1 MFMMKKDLSK
11 ILITLLLPS
20 CFVTSSLSQTA
31 TLSAGSAIG
40 SGKSLEVTYTIGEAI
55 VGYSDNNN
63 ANAKIV
69 VSNGYEIGL
78 STTRHIIH
86 YYVADKEYAADTFY
100 TGDLIV
106 PVKDPYVGH
115 DSAFIS
121 WDDILPERMPSS
133 DLILNAIV
141 DERTYDLQL
150 ADNYCPGD
158 TILIKLKS
166 NWAPNDI
173 ESYSIMSSVDSFPK
187 ITNKKFKHEDGVAI
201 ASFVLPA
208 NYGKGGHAVPVNMT
222 VNYFD
227 GYKKTFEEV
236 SVNVG
241 YNKEFIFA
249 KIDNLITVGDLGETV
264 YTYQWQK
271 DGENLSGETNKFY
284 QDQKGLNGSYSVIVG
299 TDEGLKTICPQS
311 LHFAASDKKGFATE
325 SVFVKQGEDFDLI
338 LDGFNAD
345 EINKGE
351 IIVFD
356 YKGSLALAPIS
367 TVDRTVTMNL
377 KNVGVYVVA
386 FTQGKHKKYTTK
398 VIVK

>member
-1 MFMMKKDLSK
+1 MMKKDLSK

-20 CFVTSSLSQTA
+20 CFVINVSSQEA
-31 TLSAGSAIG
+31 TLSAGSAKGG
-40 SGKSLEVTYTIGEAI
+40 SNTLEVTYTVGEVV
-55 VGYSDNNN
+55 VGYSDNN
-63 ANAKIV
+63 ANAKYV

-100 TGDLIV
+100 TGDLIM
-106 PVKDPYVGH
+106 PINDPYVGH
-115 DSAFIS
+115 DSAFVS
-121 WDDILPERMPSS
+121 WDNILPERMPST

-150 ADNYCPGD
+150 AENYCPGD
-158 TILIKLKS
+158 TINIKLTS

-173 ESYSIMSSVDSFPK
+173 ESFSLKSNVDSFPI
-187 ITNKKFKHEDGVAI
+187 ITEKKLKHDDGIAI

-208 NYGKGGHAVPVNMT
+208 SYSRGGKAVSAKMT

-227 GYKKTFEEV
+227 GYKKEMKEF

-241 YNKEFIFA
+241 YSKEFINP
-249 KIDNLITVGDLGETV
+249 KIDNMITVGDIGKTI

-271 DGENLSGETNKFY
+271 DGENLPGETNKFY
-284 QDQKGLNGSYSVIVG
+284 QDENGLNGAYSVIVG

-311 LHFAASDKKGFATE
+311 LYFAASDKKGFSTE
-325 SVFVKQGEDFDLI
+325 SVIVRHGEDFELT

-345 EINKGE
+345 ELQKGE
-351 IIVFD
+351 IFVFD
-356 YKGSLALAPIS
+356 YKGSMALAP
-367 TVDRTVTMNL
+367 MNL
-377 KNVGVYVVA
+377 SHVGAYVVA

>member
-11 ILITLLLPS
+11 ILITLFLPS
-20 CFVTSSLSQTA
+20 CFVANSFGQTA
-31 TLSAGSAIG
+31 TLSAGSA
-40 SGKSLEVTYTIGEAI
+40 SGASNTLETTFTLGEAI
-55 VGYSDNNN
+55 VGYSDNN
-63 ANAKIV
+63 AKLV

-100 TGDLIV
+100 TGDLII
-106 PVKDPYVGH
+106 PTSDPYIGH

-121 WDDILPERMPSS
+121 WDEIIPERMPSS
-133 DLILNAIV
+133 DLIFNAIV

-158 TILIKLKS
+158 TITIKLAS

-173 ESYSIMSSVDSFPK
+173 ESYSLKSDVDSFPI

-208 NYGKGGHAVPVNMT
+208 KYGKGGHKVPINMT

-227 GYKKTFEEV
+227 GYKKKMEEV
-236 SVNVG
+236 SMNIG
-241 YNKEFIFA
+241 YNKEFIYT
-249 KIDNLITVGDLGETV
+249 KIDNVITVGDIGENI

-271 DGENLSGETNKFY
+271 DGENLQGETNKFY
-284 QDQKGLNGSYSVIVG
+284 QDDNGLNGAYSVIVG
-299 TDEGLKTICPQS
+299 TDEGFKTVCPQS
-311 LHFAASDKKGFATE
+311 LYYAATDKKGFATE
-325 SVFVKQGEDFDLI
+325 SVVVRQGEDFDLI
-338 LDGFNAD
+338 LDGFNSD
-345 EINKGE
+345 EIKKGE

-356 YKGSLALAPIS
+356 YKGRLALAPI
-367 TVDRTVTMNL
+367 TNVELTITMNL
-377 KNVGVYVVA
+377 NHVGAYVVA
-386 FTQGKHKKYTTK
+386 FTQGKHKRYTTK

>member
-1 MFMMKKDLSK
+1 MMKKDLSK

-20 CFVTSSLSQTA
+20 CFVINVSSQEA
-31 TLSAGSAIG
+31 TLSAGSAKGG
-40 SGKSLEVTYTIGEAI
+40 SNTLEVTYTVGEVV
-55 VGYSDNNN
+55 VGYSDNN
-63 ANAKIV
+63 ANAKYV

-106 PVKDPYVGH
+106 PINDPYVGH
-115 DSAFIS
+115 DSAFVS
-121 WDDILPERMPSS
+121 WDNILPERMPST

-150 ADNYCPGD
+150 AENYCPGD
-158 TILIKLKS
+158 TINIKLTS

-173 ESYSIMSSVDSFPK
+173 ESFSLKSNVDSFPI
-187 ITNKKFKHEDGVAI
+187 ITEKKLKHDDGIAI

-208 NYGKGGHAVPVNMT
+208 SYSRGGKAVSAKMT

-227 GYKKTFEEV
+227 GYKKEMKEF

-241 YNKEFIFA
+241 FSKEFINP
-249 KIDNLITVGDLGETV
+249 KIDNMITVGDIGESI

-271 DGENLSGETNKFY
+271 DGENLPGETNKFY
-284 QDQKGLNGSYSVIVG
+284 QDENGLNGAYSVIVG

-311 LHFAASDKKGFATE
+311 LYFAASDKKGFSTE
-325 SVFVKQGEDFDLI
+325 SVIVRHGEDFELT

-345 EINKGE
+345 ELKKGE
-351 IIVFD
+351 IFVFD
-356 YKGSLALAPIS
+356 YKGSMALAPIS
-367 TVDRTVTMNL
+367 NVQRTITMNL
-377 KNVGVYVVA
+377 SHVGAYVVA